1 MECVQVKGTIGHGV
15 TSLVEDSY
23 VCVTSCN
30 GEGYFVTCLARIVK
44 LCENPTGVGRGFSPQ
59 LG

>member
-1 MECVQVKGTIGHGV
+1 MCPNQGDFGRGV
-15 TSLVEDSY
+15 TDLREDGY

-30 GEGYFVTCLARIVK
+30 GESYIVTCLARIVK
-44 LCENPTGVGRGFSPQ
+44 WCENPTRVGRGFSPL

>member
-1 MECVQVKGTIGHGV
+1 MKGTIGCGV
-15 TSLVEDSY
+15 TSLGEDSY

-30 GEGYFVTCLARIVK
+30 GEGYCVTCLARIVK
-44 LCENPTGVGRGFSPQ
+44 LCENPTGVGCGFSPQ